1 MDDKLP
7 DEESRPASE
16 LGAAEAFSSGD
27 LSAPASGTSDTK
39 NPQPSHPEAVVCP
52 SCGRSVEPGF
62 KFCDECGTPLGDT
75 RTRGGPAPPPSVKQ
89 DELSFPLPQAGRR
102 EGASEEKVSLIE
114 RWRRRRAQRSELGEA
129 ERALGRGPERLPS
142 KSDVLDAPIAPKRA
156 SEDAFRRPPTAEE
169 LRGARPAIGGRL
181 RWSEDTEVAAAD
193 QPAKTELEP
202 LPPVIEPVGRPVT
215 ERKIEKESRSS
226 RLPEPARLALHLVIS
241 FVCGALLLG
250 TAAAVTT
257 VATDGRTALL
267 EVRGLPIFLGGAT
280 SILVFALL
288 RTSRRR
294 LPADGADRRAAIG
307 SIVGGLA
314 VLVVAAAL
322 LYQPSVA
329 APMQPRIERVL
340 GVFSAA
346 DEEAVTGFQQDI
358 REWNEESER
367 YQAMLRT
374 SLGDGVDFDR
384 FRSRSEE
391 AENSLVD
398 IVEQMRAHAGVA
410 EHPELRDALGD
421 LSSVYD
427 DQLGGLRLVNRGL
440 LIDGID
446 LVRTGD
452 AHYKDAVN
460 RAQTLFERRLRPLL
474 ERAGLDARA
483 FGQAVRA

>member
-1 MDDKLP
+1 
-7 DEESRPASE
+7 
-16 LGAAEAFSSGD
+16 
-27 LSAPASGTSDTK
+27 
-39 NPQPSHPEAVVCP
+39 
-52 SCGRSVEPGF
+52 
-62 KFCDECGTPLGDT
+62 
-75 RTRGGPAPPPSVKQ
+75 
-89 DELSFPLPQAGRR
+89 
-102 EGASEEKVSLIE
+102 
-114 RWRRRRAQRSELGEA
+114 
-129 ERALGRGPERLPS
+129 
-142 KSDVLDAPIAPKRA
+142 
-156 SEDAFRRPPTAEE
+156 
-169 LRGARPAIGGRL
+169 
-181 RWSEDTEVAAAD
+181 
-193 QPAKTELEP
+193 
-202 LPPVIEPVGRPVT
+202 
-215 ERKIEKESRSS
+215 
-226 RLPEPARLALHLVIS
+226 
-241 FVCGALLLG
+241 
-250 TAAAVTT
+250 
-257 VATDGRTALL
+257 
-267 EVRGLPIFLGGAT
+267 
-280 SILVFALL
+280 
-288 RTSRRR
+288 
-294 LPADGADRRAAIG
+294 
-307 SIVGGLA
+307 
-314 VLVVAAAL
+314 
-322 LYQPSVA
+322 
-329 APMQPRIERVL
+329 MQPRIERVL